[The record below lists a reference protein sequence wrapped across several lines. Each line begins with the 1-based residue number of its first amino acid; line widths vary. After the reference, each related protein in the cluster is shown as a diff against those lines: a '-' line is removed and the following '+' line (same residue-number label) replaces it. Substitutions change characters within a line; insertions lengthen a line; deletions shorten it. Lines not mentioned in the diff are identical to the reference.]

1 PPRSLPDHRKG
12 PIQMIIIIM
21 FIKTIT
27 TSMYTMKPRQIINFG
42 AGVALIDPH
51 QLNVKTT
58 SDNTNQQH

>member
-1 PPRSLPDHRKG
+1 
-12 PIQMIIIIM
+12 MIIIIM

-42 AGVALIDPH
+42 AGVTLIDPH
-51 QLNVKTT
+51 QLNVKIT